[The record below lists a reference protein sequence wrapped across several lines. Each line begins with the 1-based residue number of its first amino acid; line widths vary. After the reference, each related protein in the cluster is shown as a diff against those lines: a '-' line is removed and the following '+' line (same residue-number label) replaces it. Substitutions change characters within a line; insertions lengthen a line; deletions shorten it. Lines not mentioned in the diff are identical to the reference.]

1 MVSNIND
8 HMAYACDCGSVHF
21 NLIRSCKLECTRC
34 GKYAENYLDYLKGEI
49 MKEFPNIEPLPTK
62 KEIESLKSKIV
73 MLEEKVKEY
82 DSDLRLI
89 ISDLIGGEKE
99 IYDFFYDGA
108 PSTTAR
114 IINKYKI

>member
-49 MKEFPNIEPLPTK
+49 MKEFPNIEPLPTVEEAERLRERIAYLEK
-62 KEIESLKSKIV
+62 LTDEMQEEICELRGIP
-73 MLEEKVKEY
+73 Y
-82 DSDLRLI
+82 DD
-89 ISDLIGGEKE
+89 
-99 IYDFFYDGA
+99 
-108 PSTTAR
+108 
-114 IINKYKI
+114 